1 MLKIVINTDADFTPA
16 GKRAARVV
24 KTTRGTQLR
33 FYVAGRL
40 YRWLAVNAANLAM
53 AKEWLAAGEA
63 A

>member
-33 FYVAGRL
+33 FYVSGRL
-40 YRWLAVNAANLAM
+40 YRWLAASQDNITM
-53 AKEWLAAGEA
+53 AKEWIAAGETA
-63 A
+63 